1 MYAKLTLNLVKQLM
15 LLCLSIMIQVSVQ
28 SQDWLPVKIAIHTDQ
43 EKAAVYAANE
53 LFTAYIW
60 PETLK
65 KPVLWPV
72 VAPGGQ
78 TVTRAFPMAVKAGE
92 RADHP
97 HHVGIWLNF
106 GDVNGLDFW
115 NNSEAIPKENA
126 GRYGTIRHQS
136 IDRAESGSDRGQLET
151 TAFWERPDG
160 TRLLQEKTSYTF
172 RASESVRII
181 DRVTTLKAVGGD
193 VLFRDNKEGMFAI
206 RVTTELELPAE
217 GAVELTDAQGIVT
230 RVEKPDLSK
239 VTGDYLSSEGLT
251 GDAVWG
257 TRATWMRLAGKMNGE
272 EVSVVILDHP
282 VNPGYPTYWHARGY
296 GLFAANTL
304 GQKPL
309 SGGKDELN
317 FSLKNGESVT
327 FRYRLMIFR
336 GTPDAGTLHQLA
348 EEWGRSK

>member
-1 MYAKLTLNLVKQLM
+1 MKLIAIVCLTILSVMQSKSQEWQPVSLNVNTIEKQVE
-15 LLCLSIMIQVSVQ
+15 VSVSGQ
-28 SQDWLPVKIAIHTDQ
+28 P
-43 EKAAVYAANE
+43 
-53 LFTAYIW
+53 FTAYIW

-251 GDAVWG
+251 GGDVWG

-282 VNPGYPTYWHARGY
+282 GNQGYPTYWHARGY

-309 SGGKDELN
+309 SGGRDELN

-336 GTPDAGTLHQLA
+336 GIPDAGTLNQMA

>member
-1 MYAKLTLNLVKQLM
+1 MI
-15 LLCLSIMIQVSVQ
+15 LCLSVLMQNSAQ
-28 SQDWLPVKIAIHTDQ
+28 AQNWLPVKIESHKDQ
-43 EKAAVYAANE
+43 LKTEVFVAGE

-78 TVTRAFPMAVKAGE
+78 TITRSFPLAVKAGE

-115 NNSEAIPKENA
+115 NNSEAISIENA
-126 GRYGTIRHQS
+126 ARYGTIRHES
-136 IDRAESGSDRGQLET
+136 IERAESGSDRGELVT
-151 TAFWERPDG
+151 TAFWEGPG
-160 TRLLQEKTSYTF
+160 GSRLLHEKTSYTF
-172 RASESVRII
+172 RATTSVRII
-181 DRVTTLKAVGGD
+181 DRVTTLKAVNGD

-257 TRATWMRLAGKMNGE
+257 TRATWMRLTGKMNGE
-272 EVSVVILDHP
+272 DVSVVILDHP
-282 VNPGYPTYWHARGY
+282 GNQGYPTYWHARGY
-296 GLFAANTL
+296 GLFSANTL

-309 SGGKDELN
+309 SGGRDELN

-336 GTPDAGTLHQLA
+336 GTPDAGTLNKLA
-348 EEWGRSK
+348 EEWGRSE